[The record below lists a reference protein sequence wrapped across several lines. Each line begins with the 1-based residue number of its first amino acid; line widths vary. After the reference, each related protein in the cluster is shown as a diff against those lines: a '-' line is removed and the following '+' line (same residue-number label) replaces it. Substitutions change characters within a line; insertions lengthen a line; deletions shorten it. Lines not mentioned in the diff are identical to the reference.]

1 MHSASDRHPANHAAL
16 TALLEFYAAAGVD
29 CALDETAIDRF
40 AEERDRRA
48 RESERRAAEID
59 ARARVA
65 DGARRSAA
73 ETGNAPSRPA
83 SRSPA
88 ASGPQAAGTTVSL
101 DPQEAVA
108 GAKALAAAATDLDT
122 LRDNLAGFDGCAL
135 KLSAKSLVFADGTPG
150 TRVMLVGEA
159 PGSEEDRQGKPFVGR
174 SGQLLDR
181 MLAAIGLDRASV
193 YIANV
198 IPWRPA
204 GNRTPT
210 PQEIATCMPFIR
222 RQIEL
227 ADPDFL
233 ICLGL
238 PSAQALMEI
247 SSGIHKARGRWQDY
261 HTGKRV
267 IRAMATLHPAY
278 LLRQPSHKRLAW
290 RDLRALR
297 RALDESATAK
307 PQAGPVSPENGSGE

>member
-1 MHSASDRHPANHAAL
+1 MHTAEDQRAAL
-16 TALLEFYAAAGVD
+16 TALLEFYAASGVD
-29 CALDETAIDRF
+29 VALEEVPIDRF
-40 AEERDRRA
+40 AEELEKRA
-48 RESERRAAEID
+48 REAERRTAGID
-59 ARARVA
+59 ARARAA
-65 DGARRSAA
+65 DSIR
-73 ETGNAPSRPA
+73 APSGDRSQA
-83 SRSPA
+83 TARAASPA
-88 ASGPQAAGTTVSL
+88 PPASL

-108 GAKALAAAATDLDT
+108 GARALAAAATDLAM
-122 LRDNLAGFDGCAL
+122 LRDNLAGFDGCGL

-150 TRVMLVGEA
+150 ARVMLVGEA

-181 MLAAIGLDRASV
+181 MLAAIGLDRSGV
-193 YIANV
+193 YIGNV
-198 IPWRPA
+198 IPWRPP

-210 PQEIATCMPFIR
+210 PQEVAACMPFIR

-233 ICLGL
+233 ICLGA

-247 SSGIHKARGRWQDY
+247 STGIHKARGRWQDFD
-261 HTGKRV
+261 TGKRV

-297 RALDESATAK
+297 RALDENATAK